1 MDRLAGRLQHYDWG
15 SSTALADLR
24 GVEPS
29 GKPEAELWF
38 GTHRPGSAGS
48 AGSGPGPGPDPE
60 HGPDEEYQPDDQ
72 QDQPGQRDLP
82 YLVKLL
88 AADRPLSLQA
98 HPDARTAA
106 DGYRRE
112 EEAGLAPD
120 DPARSF
126 PDPGPKPE
134 LLCAVTRFEAL
145 CGFRPGPEALEVA
158 RALGVPARLLA
169 LLDGAGPDARRH
181 LVGTAL
187 SGDGGDGVGR
197 DITRLVEAAR
207 TVLEGGEP
215 ATDDRT
221 GHETFGGRGEAVA
234 RAAGVVCRLA
244 DRYPDDPALL
254 LVPML
259 RPLVLQP
266 GEAMFVGPGVLHAY
280 LGGMALEVMTPCDNV
295 VRGGFTSKHVDTGAL
310 VDLLDPGEAPG
321 VQRSVE
327 GVHRYEVPVS
337 DFAVWRIEGLH
348 EIRVGTDPVAGTGA
362 EAGAGAE
369 VVGAA
374 GSGITA
380 GVRPG
385 PDVVVAIAGR
395 TVVGDD
401 LVLAPGEAALVPAAD
416 GAYRISV
423 DGTAHRISVGG

>member
-1 MDRLAGRLQHYDWG
+1 MDLLAGRLQHYDWG
-15 SSTALADLR
+15 SFTALADFR

-48 AGSGPGPGPDPE
+48 GP
-60 HGPDEEYQPDDQ
+60 GPDEEYLPDDQ

-88 AADRPLSLQA
+88 AADRPLSLQV
-98 HPDARTAA
+98 HPDTRAAA

-112 EEAGLAPD
+112 EEAGLGPD
-120 DPARSF
+120 DPTRSF

-145 CGFRPGPEALEVA
+145 CGFRPVPEALEVA
-158 RALGVPARLLA
+158 RVLGVPAHLLT
-169 LLDGAGPDARRH
+169 LLDQPGQDAWRHVVGTTLAGAGGTDRERH
-181 LVGTAL
+181 I
-187 SGDGGDGVGR
+187 D
-197 DITRLVEAAR
+197 RLVEVAR
-207 TVLEGGEP
+207 KVLEGGEP
-215 ATDDRT
+215 ATAGRS
-221 GHETFGGRGEAVA
+221 GHGTVEVETVV
-234 RAAGVVCRLA
+234 RAAEVVCRLA
-244 DRYPDDPALL
+244 DRYPRDPALL

-259 RPLVLQP
+259 RRLVLQP

-310 VDLLDPGEAPG
+310 VDLLDPGRDPG
-321 VQRSVE
+321 VQRSVD
-327 GVHRYEVPVS
+327 GVHRYEVPVE
-337 DFAVWRIEGLH
+337 DFAVWRIEGRHTL
-348 EIRVGTDPVAGTGA
+348 RVRTDPP
-362 EAGAGAE
+362 AGAGE
-369 VVGAA
+369 PA
-374 GSGITA
+374 G
-380 GVRPG
+380 RRQG

-423 DGTAHRISVGG
+423 DGIAHRVSVGG

>member
-15 SSTALADLR
+15 SSTALAELR

-38 GTHRPGSAGS
+38 GTSRAESAGS
-48 AGSGPGPGPDPE
+48 GSGPGPDGEHLPD
-60 HGPDEEYQPDDQ
+60 GQPDQ
-72 QDQPGQRDLP
+72 RAQPDLP

-88 AADRPLSLQA
+88 AADRPLSLQV
-98 HPDARTAA
+98 HPDTRAAA

-112 EEAGLAPD
+112 EEAGLGPD
-120 DPARSF
+120 DPTRSF

-145 CGFRPGPEALEVA
+145 CGFRPVPEALEVA
-158 RALGVPARLLA
+158 RALGVPAHLLT
-169 LLDGAGPDARRH
+169 LLDQPGQDAWRH
-181 LVGTAL
+181 VVGTTLA
-187 SGDGGDGVGR
+187 GGGGTDCER
-197 DITRLVEAAR
+197 DIDRLVEAAR
-207 TVLEGGEP
+207 KVLEGGEP
-215 ATDDRT
+215 ATAGRS
-221 GHETFGGRGEAVA
+221 GHETVEVETVVQ
-234 RAAGVVCRLA
+234 AAEVVCRLA
-244 DRYPDDPALL
+244 DRYPRDPALL

-259 RPLVLQP
+259 RRLVLQP

-310 VDLLDPGEAPG
+310 VDLLDPGRDPG
-321 VQRSVE
+321 VQRSVD
-327 GVHRYEVPVS
+327 GVHRYEVPVE
-337 DFAVWRIEGLH
+337 DFAVWRIEGRHTL
-348 EIRVGTDPVAGTGA
+348 RVRTDPP
-362 EAGAGAE
+362 AGAGE
-369 VVGAA
+369 PA
-374 GSGITA
+374 G
-380 GVRPG
+380 RRQG

-423 DGTAHRISVGG
+423 DGIAHRVSVRG

>member
-15 SSTALADLR
+15 SSTALAELR

-38 GTHRPGSAGS
+38 GTSRAES
-48 AGSGPGPGPDPE
+48 AGSGPGPGPDGE
-60 HGPDEEYQPDDQ
+60 YLPDGHPDQRAQP
-72 QDQPGQRDLP
+72 DLP

-88 AADRPLSLQA
+88 AADRPLSLQV
-98 HPDARTAA
+98 HPDTRAAA

-112 EEAGLAPD
+112 EEAGLGPD
-120 DPARSF
+120 DPTRSF

-145 CGFRPGPEALEVA
+145 CGFRPVPEALEVA
-158 RALGVPARLLA
+158 RALGVPAHLLT
-169 LLDGAGPDARRH
+169 LLDQPGQDAWLH
-181 LVGTAL
+181 VVGTTL
-187 SGDGGDGVGR
+187 TGGGGTDREGDID
-197 DITRLVEAAR
+197 RLVEAAR
-207 TVLEGGEP
+207 KVLEGGEP
-215 ATDDRT
+215 ATAGRS
-221 GHETFGGRGEAVA
+221 GHGTVEAETVV
-234 RAAGVVCRLA
+234 RAAEVVCRLA
-244 DRYPDDPALL
+244 DRYPRDPALL

-259 RPLVLQP
+259 RRLVLQP

-295 VRGGFTSKHVDTGAL
+295 VRGGFTSKHVDTRAL
-310 VDLLDPGEAPG
+310 VDLLDTGKVPG

-327 GVHRYEVPVS
+327 GVHCYEVPVE
-337 DFAVWRIEGLH
+337 DFAVWRIEGRHTLQV
-348 EIRVGTDPVAGTGA
+348 RTDPH
-362 EAGAGAE
+362 AGAGAP
-369 VVGAA
+369 A
-374 GSGITA
+374 G
-380 GVRPG
+380 RRQG

-401 LVLAPGEAALVPAAD
+401 LVLAPGEAALVPVAD

-423 DGTAHRISVGG
+423 DGIAHRVSVGG

>member
-15 SSTALADLR
+15 SYTALAELR

-38 GTHRPGSAGS
+38 GTSRAESAR
-48 AGSGPGPGPDPE
+48 SGPGPGPDGE
-60 HGPDEEYQPDDQ
+60 YLPDGHPDQRAQP
-72 QDQPGQRDLP
+72 DLP

-88 AADRPLSLQA
+88 AADRPLSLQV
-98 HPDARTAA
+98 HPDTRAAA

-112 EEAGLAPD
+112 EEAGLGPD
-120 DPARSF
+120 DPTRSF

-145 CGFRPGPEALEVA
+145 CGFRPVPEALEIA
-158 RALGVPARLLA
+158 RALGVPAHLLT
-169 LLDGAGPDARRH
+169 LLDQPGQDAWRPV
-181 LVGTAL
+181 VGTTLA
-187 SGDGGDGVGR
+187 GGGGTDRER
-197 DITRLVEAAR
+197 DIDRLVEAAR
-207 TVLEGGEP
+207 KVLEGGEP
-215 ATDDRT
+215 ATAGRS
-221 GHETFGGRGEAVA
+221 GHGTVEAETVVW
-234 RAAGVVCRLA
+234 AAEVVCRLA
-244 DRYPDDPALL
+244 DRYPRDPALL

-259 RPLVLQP
+259 RRLVLQP

-295 VRGGFTSKHVDTGAL
+295 VRGGFTSKHVDTRAL
-310 VDLLDPGEAPG
+310 VDLLDTGKVPD

-327 GVHRYEVPVS
+327 GVHCYEVPVE
-337 DFAVWRIEGLH
+337 DFAVWRIEGRHTLQV
-348 EIRVGTDPVAGTGA
+348 RTDPH
-362 EAGAGAE
+362 AGAGAP
-369 VVGAA
+369 A
-374 GSGITA
+374 G
-380 GVRPG
+380 RRQG

-401 LVLAPGEAALVPAAD
+401 LVLAPGEAALVPVAD

-423 DGTAHRISVGG
+423 DGIAHRVSVGG

>member
-1 MDRLAGRLQHYDWG
+1 VDRLAGRLQHYDWG
-15 SSTALADLR
+15 SSTALAELR

-38 GTHRPGSAGS
+38 GTSRAGS
-48 AGSGPGPGPDPE
+48 AGSGPGPGPDGE
-60 HGPDEEYQPDDQ
+60 YLPDGHPDQRAQP
-72 QDQPGQRDLP
+72 DLP

-88 AADRPLSLQA
+88 AADRPLSLQV
-98 HPDARTAA
+98 HPDTRAAA

-112 EEAGLAPD
+112 EEAGLGPD
-120 DPARSF
+120 DPTRSF

-145 CGFRPGPEALEVA
+145 CGFRPVPEALEVA
-158 RALGVPARLLA
+158 RVLGVPAHLLT
-169 LLDGAGPDARRH
+169 LLDQPGQDAWRHVVGTTLAGAGGTDRERH
-181 LVGTAL
+181 I
-187 SGDGGDGVGR
+187 D
-197 DITRLVEAAR
+197 RLVEVAR
-207 TVLEGGEP
+207 KVLEGGEP
-215 ATDDRT
+215 ATAGRS
-221 GHETFGGRGEAVA
+221 GHGTVEAETVV
-234 RAAGVVCRLA
+234 RAAEVVCRLA
-244 DRYPDDPALL
+244 DRYPNDPALL

-259 RPLVLQP
+259 RRLVLQP

-310 VDLLDPGEAPG
+310 VDLLDPGRDPG
-321 VQRSVE
+321 VQRSVD
-327 GVHRYEVPVS
+327 GVHRYEVPVE
-337 DFAVWRIEGLH
+337 DFAVWRIEGRHTL
-348 EIRVGTDPVAGTGA
+348 RVRTDPP
-362 EAGAGAE
+362 AGAGE
-369 VVGAA
+369 PA
-374 GSGITA
+374 G
-380 GVRPG
+380 RRQG

-423 DGTAHRISVGG
+423 DGIAHRVSAGG

>member
-1 MDRLAGRLQHYDWG
+1 VDLLAGRLQHYDWG
-15 SSTALADLR
+15 SFTALADLR

-48 AGSGPGPGPDPE
+48 GP
-60 HGPDEEYQPDDQ
+60 GPDEEYLPDDQ

-98 HPDARTAA
+98 HPDARAAA
-106 DGYRRE
+106 DGCRRE

-134 LLCAVTRFEAL
+134 LLCAITRFEAL
-145 CGFRPGPEALEVA
+145 CGFRPVPEALEVA

-169 LLDGAGPDARRH
+169 LLDGAGPDAWCH

-187 SGDGGDGVGR
+187 SGDGGDGDGR
-197 DITRLVEAAR
+197 DVARLVEVAR

-215 ATDDRT
+215 ATGDRT
-221 GHETFGGRGEAVA
+221 GHETFGGQGEAGAVA
-234 RAAGVVCRLA
+234 RAAEVVCRLA

-348 EIRVGTDPVAGTGA
+348 EIQVGTDPVAGTGA
-362 EAGAGAE
+362 EAGADAE

-380 GVRPG
+380 GGRPG

-423 DGTAHRISVGG
+423 DGIAHRISVGG